1 MLTYYEEF
9 IDLLPDEVKESE
21 DFQRLIKIF
30 FELLEEPAD
39 ISVNTTQVRLVDS
52 LFEKFSKTKEI
63 RYSDTRSTILK
74 TALNEM
80 FWTLDDASKSKDL
93 YDKLAEL
100 YKKLG
105 ISTQS
110 IDMVKKIDQILTDQN
125 IIVNKSFNYNKGKY
139 TGYLYI
145 FDLIEKAQ
153 IQGLN
158 TGGFL
163 KLIEGTDLDPKEPFN
178 YRVETSLYKETY
190 EQTIHPMVHP
200 IGFGYVVRT
209 ILEFAFEDY
218 FSSKAEITLEQA
230 IIQCLQPDGSYI

>member
-125 IIVNKSFNYNKGKY
+125 IIVNKSFNYNRKKY
-139 TGYLYI
+139 TGYL
-145 FDLIEKAQ
+145 
-153 IQGLN
+153 
-158 TGGFL
+158 
-163 KLIEGTDLDPKEPFN
+163 
-178 YRVETSLYKETY
+178 
-190 EQTIHPMVHP
+190 
-200 IGFGYVVRT
+200 
-209 ILEFAFEDY
+209 
-218 FSSKAEITLEQA
+218 
-230 IIQCLQPDGSYI
+230 